1 MDLEALGPLGGDP
14 GACLLGEEQGGAS
27 LQAQGVQEGAS
38 RQGQGQEVASHLLL
52 GEEVYR
58 SLCCEKFFFFCNV

>member
-52 GEEVYR
+52 GEGRRYLGAFAVETLVF
-58 SLCCEKFFFFCNV
+58 L